1 MSTAQAYQTLL
12 GATAVGVL
20 LLVQSYVARRF
31 QERKHE
37 ETNEKVDRVE
47 ETVNGNF
54 TRALDEIASLK
65 ALLTAHGIVVPPPP
79 IEEGT

>member
-1 MSTAQAYQTLL
+1 VNAAQAWQTIL
-12 GATAVGVL
+12 GSGAVIVGL
-20 LLVQSYVARRF
+20 IAQSWIARRF